1 MAGCLKCSCYY
12 IEPHPQVST
21 FASNTGSNVT
31 KSPAYAT
38 ASEMGAEKDSTTL
51 KLGEIYSD
59 KLSSHS
65 LGVYV
70 RFRDSHRDVC
80 QRMLAV
86 TSNPEIYS
94 ICPPRSSINKKTR
107 PSSNGLCI
115 FTWSFEQDGLIFDR
129 ALTQGFFDAPIWHH
143 DNQRSVVPQKKNNMI
158 FPPSRF

>member
-86 TSNPEIYS
+86 IYNPGLAHVQMQWRKSKKRSLMYCSLYS
-94 ICPPRSSINKKTR
+94 GFENVYDEPFCKGHCKCLMLVYIN
-107 PSSNGLCI
+107 S
-115 FTWSFEQDGLIFDR
+115 
-129 ALTQGFFDAPIWHH
+129 
-143 DNQRSVVPQKKNNMI
+143 
-158 FPPSRF
+158 